1 MIGLSTK
8 SPRIKNTPNNTI
20 IHTQITIKSI
30 SPTLILR
37 FSLINLIIKKMNT
50 QKIPSKNINETSI
63 ITSIFYNF

>member
-30 SPTLILR
+30 SPPR
-37 FSLINLIIKKMNT
+37 GRG
-50 QKIPSKNINETSI
+50 PG
-63 ITSIFYNF
+63 